1 MPDGVGNV
9 EPVDSARNEAPASGE
24 PAHYSGVV
32 VISPPDRMEAC
43 SLILDALAGVEVH
56 YRHPESGRI
65 VVVLEGR
72 TAEEHLEILQRIHT
86 VPDVLAVAPVYHY
99 VDTNP
104 EVFETEA
111 ESSVERGEH

>member
-1 MPDGVGNV
+1 M
-9 EPVDSARNEAPASGE
+9 EPVESARNESPASGE

-32 VISPPDRMEAC
+32 VISPPDRMETCA
-43 SLILDALAGVEVH
+43 LNLDALPGVEVH
-56 YRHPESGRI
+56 YQHAESGRI

-72 TAEEHLEILQRIHT
+72 TAEEHLEILRRLHA

-104 EVFETEA
+104 EVVETEA
-111 ESSVERGEH
+111 ESSVEQREH